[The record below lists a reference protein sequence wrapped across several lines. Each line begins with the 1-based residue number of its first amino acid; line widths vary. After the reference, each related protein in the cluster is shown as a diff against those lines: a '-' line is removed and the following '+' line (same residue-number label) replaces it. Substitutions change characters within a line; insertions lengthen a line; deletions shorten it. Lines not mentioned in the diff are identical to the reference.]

1 MSTLTTPAEVATPPR
16 FTSDT
21 LGWVPWVEPL
31 AEDELTERHYEG
43 LVQRPRAKNPYFRL
57 LARDPEV
64 LGARTKTDLD
74 IFYNTGGGLGR
85 AERELGATVASRSN
99 GCVYCASVHSAFA
112 THFSKRGDDVQR
124 LLEDGVTTD
133 LGDDVWNAV
142 RDAVVALTATPVRFG
157 LEHVA
162 ALRAAGLDD
171 AAVLDV
177 INSGSFFNWA
187 NRLMLSLGEPT
198 LS

>member
-1 MSTLTTPAEVATPPR
+1 
-16 FTSDT
+16 
-21 LGWVPWVEPL
+21 
-31 AEDELTERHYEG
+31 
-43 LVQRPRAKNPYFRL
+43 
-57 LARDPEV
+57 
-64 LGARTKTDLD
+64 
-74 IFYNTGGGLGR
+74 
-85 AERELGATVASRSN
+85 VASRSN
-99 GCVYCASVHSAFA
+99 GCVYCASVHWAFA

-124 LLEDGVTTD
+124 LLDEGVATD

-162 ALRAAGLDD
+162 PLHAAGLDD

-187 NRLMLSLGEPT
+187 NRLMLSLGEPST
-198 LS
+198 DGPTRLSSAGEARRSLPELGNHFELGPLVVSGSHWYCYGYCLDGFAHSGPVPHARPR